1 MEKLSH
7 HRPERLR
14 SAASLA
20 SGLFLIRPGSSGVK
34 SASDLN
40 ICFFASIPLNTRR
53 FITVLSKRSPL
64 SVWSIKTVLCLLV
77 CGYIRSL
84 QGFLES
90 KEPSAEA
97 TESVHTADLC
107 PCHSVTQYSEWTA
120 VFLRLSCSIC
130 KAYEPSPDT
139 TVLAIRL
146 MLKREQW

>member
-34 SASDLN
+34 
-40 ICFFASIPLNTRR
+40 
-53 FITVLSKRSPL
+53 